1 MPLLYP
7 LFVYLHLSLV
17 QGSPK
22 GTADSFYSRFHGMFL
37 QNAGQ
42 KDVVEQ
48 LRGTQT
54 AQDVLANL
62 QLRAFLDHKYV
73 VRLPEDSYHFLAR
86 FLQSD
91 NNAALCKVLALH
103 IHLDVQPAKRTGY
116 QLYAG
121 GGAPRGE
128 GGLEPADVPAPL
140 LRSEAALEALQDS
153 IRRVRDGPPSL
164 TTICF
169 YAFHNTGQQ
178 LNTAE
183 VSADSTLLAAGFDSS
198 CIKLW
203 SLRAKKLAPAAR
215 AVDVSRVRLAC
226 DVLEDQV
233 GPRAARLPCRPA
245 PGSGDPTGPR
255 RVAGAGHSPR
265 PVATEG
271 APVPEPGK
279 EDPVLNPV
287 TWCVRVRGGRRA
299 RTLSGSLVED
309 GWLMPRFIV
318 RA

>member
-22 GTADSFYSRFHGMFL
+22 GTADSFFSRFHGLFL
-37 QNAGQ
+37 QHAGQ
-42 KDVVEQ
+42 KAVVEQ
-48 LRGTQT
+48 LRGAQT
-54 AQDVLANL
+54 AQDVLGNP
-62 QLRAFLDHKYV
+62 QLRAFLDHKYA
-73 VRLPEDSYHFLAR
+73 VRLREDSYHFLAR

-103 IHLDVQPAKRTGY
+103 IHLDVQPAARTGY
-116 QLYAG
+116 QLYA

-140 LRSEAALEALQDS
+140 LHSEAALEALQDS

-164 TTICF
+164 TTVCF
-169 YAFHNTGQQ
+169 YAFHNTEQQ

-183 VSADSTLLAAGFDSS
+183 VSADSKLLAAGFDNS

-203 SLRAKKLAPAAR
+203 SLRAKKLAPAAH

-233 GPRAARLPCRPA
+233 GPPCSAPAPRPPRARLRP
-245 PGSGDPTGPR
+245 
-255 RVAGAGHSPR
+255 
-265 PVATEG
+265 
-271 APVPEPGK
+271 
-279 EDPVLNPV
+279 
-287 TWCVRVRGGRRA
+287 GGRAPFSTPETRCVSVWDGRCD
-299 RTLSGSLVED
+299 RTASRRLVQ
-309 GWLMPRFIV
+309 G
-318 RA
+318 

>member
-22 GTADSFYSRFHGMFL
+22 GTADSFFSRFHGLFL
-37 QNAGQ
+37 QHAGQ
-42 KDVVEQ
+42 KAVVEQ
-48 LRGTQT
+48 LRGAQT
-54 AQDVLANL
+54 AQDVLGNP
-62 QLRAFLDHKYV
+62 QLRAFLDHKYA
-73 VRLPEDSYHFLAR
+73 VRLREDSYHFLAR

-103 IHLDVQPAKRTGY
+103 IHLDVQPAARTGY
-116 QLYAG
+116 QLYA

-140 LRSEAALEALQDS
+140 LHSEAALEALQDS

-164 TTICF
+164 TTVCF
-169 YAFHNTGQQ
+169 YAFHNTEQQ

-183 VSADSTLLAAGFDSS
+183 VSADSKLLAAGFDNS

-203 SLRAKKLAPAAR
+203 SLRAKKLAPAAH

-233 GPRAARLPCRPA
+233 GPPCSAPA
-245 PGSGDPTGPR
+245 PRPPR
-255 RVAGAGHSPR
+255 AR
-265 PVATEG
+265 PC
-271 APVPEPGK
+271 P
-279 EDPVLNPV
+279 
-287 TWCVRVRGGRRA
+287 GGRAPFSTPETRCVSVRDGRCD
-299 RTLSGSLVED
+299 RTASRRLVQ
-309 GWLMPRFIV
+309 GQRLMPRFVGRVGARAGV
-318 RA
+318 RV